1 MVLGSEPRSSR
12 EPRVANREAEMLL
25 SVLTAMTLVMVT
37 TVAAVMARADAPTPA
52 PVRKQGV
59 RIRMTR

>member
-1 MVLGSEPRSSR
+1 M
-12 EPRVANREAEMLL
+12 L
-25 SVLTAMTLVMVT
+25 SVLTVMTFLMVT
-37 TVAAVMARADAPTPA
+37 TVAVVMARAEAPPV

>member
-1 MVLGSEPRSSR
+1 
-12 EPRVANREAEMLL
+12 MLL

-37 TVAAVMARADAPTPA
+37 TVATVMARTEAPPTPA
-52 PVRKQGV
+52 TVRKQGL